1 MKRYIYLCTAAIL
14 LLSHP
19 VFASENQSV
28 TYYSKDAKNLNSSF
42 QLDNAQNNN
51 AETSQINTGSVQNV
65 GILNQTIGEYNFGP
79 GISCST
85 PSVALNGYMSSLSR
99 EREVYGATFSLM
111 IPLGG
116 KVGGNCRRL
125 TDEIVKQRRLDT
137 SLTLVKTCVDF
148 SSRGVRIDPKVHPE
162 LAAACIGV
170 SAPAAK
176 PE

>member
-1 MKRYIYLCTAAIL
+1 MKRYIYFFAAAFL
-14 LLSHP
+14 LLSNP
-19 VFASENQSV
+19 VLADTNQTEV
-28 TYYSKDAKNLNSSF
+28 RTNKDAKSLNSSF

-51 AETSQINTGSVQNV
+51 AETSQTNTGSVQNV

-85 PSVALNGYMSSLSR
+85 PSVALNGYMSSLSS
-99 EREVYGATFSLM
+99 EHEVYGATFSLM
-111 IPLGG
+111 VPLGG

-148 SSRGVRIDPKVHPE
+148 NSRGIRIDPKMYPE
-162 LAAACIGV
+162 LAVACNGV
-170 SAPAAK
+170 SAPVVK